1 MTLRRILIVDDHS
14 EVRRMLRSGLEIL
27 GPEFEVIDIP
37 SGEEALLEASR
48 QPIQLLIADVR
59 LAGMTGLELREKI
72 LKNNPDL
79 KVILITGVT
88 DPNIR
93 RQVADAGADAFFL
106 KPIEMSDFLEVT
118 KRCLGVSETAE
129 HPTQEEASKRL
140 SPVLAERLSD
150 LRSELKAIAAVL
162 LDDRG
167 DVLASEGNLPDGIRE
182 ASSMS
187 TLLRA
192 LTTSTQLAR
201 TLGADWPHDLLCFE
215 GQKYDLT
222 LAHAGPSHALLVVTN
237 KAPGSEYLGTIGFS
251 VHMAAKDIR
260 SSLADGMAQP
270 AAEDRDSREGTGESQ
285 PQVAKPQPG
294 EAAGSESDLE
304 SIFESISKEELRPD
318 EVDAFW
324 DQIVE
329 DQETQGA
336 THDESLSYKQ
346 AEELGLTP
354 DENDS

>member
-1 MTLRRILIVDDHS
+1 
-14 EVRRMLRSGLEIL
+14 MLRSGLETL
-27 GPEFEVIDIP
+27 GPEFELIDIP

-72 LKNNPDL
+72 LKRSPGL

-106 KPIEMSDFLEVT
+106 KPIEMSDFLEAV
-118 KRCLGVSETAE
+118 KRCLGVLEAAE
-129 HPTQEEASKRL
+129 PRTLEEARSRL
-140 SPVLAERLSD
+140 SPVLVERLSR
-150 LRSELKAIAAVL
+150 LRGELNAISAAL

-167 DVLASEGNLPDGIRE
+167 HVFAAEGSLPDGILE
-182 ASSMS
+182 SGSISALMG
-187 TLLRA
+187 A
-192 LTTSTQLAR
+192 LTSSTKISR
-201 TLGADWPHDLLCFE
+201 SLGAVSPHDLLCFE
-215 GQKYDLT
+215 GDKYDLT
-222 LAHAGPSHALLVVTN
+222 LAHAGPSFALLVITN

-260 SSLADGMAQP
+260 SVLDDRVARP
-270 AAEDRDSREGTGESQ
+270 AAEDRGSRDSAVESRSQ
-285 PQVAKPQPG
+285 IDKPQPG
-294 EAAGSESDLE
+294 ETAGSESDLE
-304 SIFESISKEELRPD
+304 SIFESISKEELRPE

-324 DQIVE
+324 EQLVQDQ
-329 DQETQGA
+329 QA
-336 THDESLSYKQ
+336 TEVVNDEGLSYEQ

-354 DENDS
+354 DENES